1 MRSAVVGKMATV
13 ALVSRPASVLPK
25 ISSSYSPAVLSAAS
39 VTKVQ
44 QRKLHHAVVPK
55 GKGGRSSSSGIAATV
70 FGATG
75 FLGRYVVNR
84 LGRIGSQVVVP
95 HRCDQYDVMYLRPM
109 GDLGQI
115 IFMDWDARNKDS
127 IKRALDNSNV
137 VINLVGREWETSNYR
152 FEDVFVTL
160 PQQIAKAA
168 REAGI
173 TKFVHM
179 SHLNADIRSQ
189 SKYLR
194 NKVKGCF
201 GSFKLVYLYKCTRSL
216 YFYPQAVGETA
227 VRDEFPDA
235 IIMKPSEM
243 FGREDR
249 FFNYYANMRWFG
261 NATPLISMGK
271 KTVKQ
276 PVHVVD
282 VAKAIISAV
291 RDPDANGKTYALVGP
306 NRYLL
311 HDLVEYIYAVAHRPF
326 LPYPLP
332 RPLYHLAAKFFSMNP
347 FEPWTTADKV
357 ERFHATD
364 MKYPGLPGL
373 EDLGITP
380 STVEQKAIEI
390 LRRHRRFRYLEADL
404 DETRPAKTVNY

>member
-1 MRSAVVGKMATV
+1 MAAFV
-13 ALVSRPASVLPK
+13 IASRPSNVLPR
-25 ISSSYSPAVLSAAS
+25 ISATCSPVVLSAVP
-39 VTKVQ
+39 VTVQNRKV
-44 QRKLHHAVVPK
+44 HHAVIPR
-55 GKGGRSSSSGIAATV
+55 GKGGRSSASGISATV

-84 LGRIGSQVVVP
+84 LGRIGSQIVIP
-95 HRCDQYDVMYLRPM
+95 HRCDQYDLMYLRPM

-115 IFMDWDARNKDS
+115 IFMEWDARNKES
-127 IKRALDNSNV
+127 IQKAIAHSNV
-137 VINLVGREWETSNYR
+137 VINLVGEEWETRNYR
-152 FEDVFVTL
+152 FEDVFVNI
-160 PQQIAKAA
+160 PQQIAKAT

-173 TKFVHM
+173 TKLVHI
-179 SHLNADIRSQ
+179 SHLNADIRSP

-194 NKVKGCF
+194 NK
-201 GSFKLVYLYKCTRSL
+201 
-216 YFYPQAVGETA
+216 AVGEMA

-235 IIMKPSEM
+235 IIMKPAEF

-249 FFNYYANMRWFG
+249 FFNHFANMRWFG
-261 NATPLISMGK
+261 KAVPLIAMGK

-282 VAKAIISAV
+282 VAKAIVNAI
-291 RDPDANGKTYALVGP
+291 RDPDAIGKTYALVGP

-311 HDLVEYIYAVAHRPF
+311 HDLVEYIYAIAHRPF
-326 LPYPLP
+326 VAYPMP
-332 RPLYHLAAKFFSMNP
+332 RPFYHMIAGFFEKTP
-347 FEPWTTADKV
+347 FEPWITRDKID
-357 ERFHATD
+357 RFHTTD

-390 LRRHRRFRYLEADL
+390 LRRHRRFRFLEAEL
-404 DETRPAKTVNY
+404 GETKPAKTVNI

>member
-1 MRSAVVGKMATV
+1 GYYFSETFVITPVPTC
-13 ALVSRPASVLPK
+13 
-25 ISSSYSPAVLSAAS
+25 SPAVLSAAT
-39 VTKVQ
+39 VTTVQ

-75 FLGRYVVNR
+75 FVGRYVVNR
-84 LGRIGSQVVVP
+84 LGRIGSQIIVP

-115 IFMDWDARNKDS
+115 IFMEWDPRNKDS
-127 IKRALDNSNV
+127 IKRALEHSNV
-137 VINLVGREWETSNYR
+137 VINLVGREWETRNYP
-152 FEDVFVTL
+152 FEDTFVTI
-160 PQQIAKAA
+160 PQQIAKAT

-173 TKFVHM
+173 TKLVHM

-194 NKVKGCF
+194 NK
-201 GSFKLVYLYKCTRSL
+201 
-216 YFYPQAVGETA
+216 AVGETA

-235 IIMKPSEM
+235 IIMKPAEI
-243 FGREDR
+243 FGREDK
-249 FFNYYANMRWFG
+249 FLNYYANMRWFG
-261 NATPLISMGK
+261 NAIPLMGMGK
-271 KTVKQ
+271 NTVKQ
-276 PVHVVD
+276 PVYVVD
-282 VAKAIISAV
+282 VAKAIINAI

-311 HDLVEYIYAVAHRPF
+311 HDLVEYIYGVAHRPF
-326 LPYPLP
+326 VAYPMP
-332 RPLYHLAAKFFSMNP
+332 RVLYHLAARAFSMSP
-347 FEPWTTADKV
+347 FDPWTSPDKV
-357 ERFHATD
+357 DRFHITD

-380 STVEQKAIEI
+380 STIEQRAIEI
-390 LRRHRRFRYLEADL
+390 LRRHRRFRYLETQL
-404 DETRPAKTVNY
+404 DETKPAKTVNY

>member
-1 MRSAVVGKMATV
+1 IITN
-13 ALVSRPASVLPK
+13 VLQCGSNTGYVPFFL
-25 ISSSYSPAVLSAAS
+25 IGSCSPAVLSAAS

-55 GKGGRSSSSGIAATV
+55 GQGGRSSSSGIAATV

-84 LGRIGSQVVVP
+84 LGRIGCQMVVP
-95 HRCDQYDVMYLRPM
+95 HRCDQYDIMYLKPM

-115 IFMDWDARNKDS
+115 IFMEWDARNQDS
-127 IKRALDNSNV
+127 IKRAVENSNV
-137 VINLVGREWETSNYR
+137 VINLVGREWETWNYLY
-152 FEDVFVTL
+152 EDVFVTI
-160 PQQIAKAA
+160 PQQIAKAS
-168 REAGI
+168 REAGV
-173 TKFVHM
+173 TKLIHM
-179 SHLNADIRSQ
+179 SHLNADIRSR

-194 NKVKGCF
+194 NK
-201 GSFKLVYLYKCTRSL
+201 
-216 YFYPQAVGETA
+216 AVGETA
-227 VRDEFPDA
+227 VRDEFPEA
-235 IIMKPSEM
+235 VILKPAEF

-249 FFNYYANMRWFG
+249 FFNYFANMRRFG
-261 NATPLISMGK
+261 GAIPLISMGK
-271 KTVKQ
+271 KTEKQ

-282 VAKAIISAV
+282 VAKAIVNAA
-291 RDPDANGKTYALVGP
+291 RDPDSNGKTYALVGP

-311 HDLVEYIYAVAHRPF
+311 YDLVKYIYGMAHRPF

-332 RPLYHLAAKFFSMNP
+332 RPLYHLVARYFAMNP

-357 ERFHATD
+357 DRFHTTD

-380 STVEQKAIEI
+380 STVEQRIIEI
-390 LRRHRRFRYLEADL
+390 MRFHRKFRYQETDI
-404 DETRPAKTVNY
+404 DETRPAKTVDY